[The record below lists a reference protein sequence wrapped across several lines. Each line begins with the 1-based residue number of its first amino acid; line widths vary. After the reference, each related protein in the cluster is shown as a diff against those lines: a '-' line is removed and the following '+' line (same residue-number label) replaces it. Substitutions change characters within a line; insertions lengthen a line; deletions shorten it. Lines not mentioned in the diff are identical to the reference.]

1 MWSPEAAKRRRLA
14 AQTGL
19 RSGFS
24 GWGAA
29 GRSMAECWGGLVAG
43 DMRPGLRCATSE
55 LIVRFVLPNW
65 LREWC
70 AADHLLAEH
79 ERGTCLTR

>member
-1 MWSPEAAKRRRLA
+1 M
-14 AQTGL
+14 GC
-19 RSGFS
+19 
-24 GWGAA
+24 
-29 GRSMAECWGGLVAG
+29 CWEIDGGVLGVLVAG

-70 AADHLLAEH
+70 AAGHLLAEY
-79 ERGTCLTR
+79 ERAVCLTR